1 MPDNELQKLSAAYRL
16 PVGDPDF
23 LLSDSMQG
31 VRFLLEFAK
40 ADELLRSWGIRSTIV
55 VLGSARIREANGHG
69 AMAAAGMARWYDE
82 SRRFGR
88 IASERGGAL
97 TPVKDQRDNVIATG
111 GGPGIMEAA
120 NRGASDVG
128 APSIGF
134 NIQLPR
140 EQNQIPI
147 RLPS

>member
-55 VLGSARIREANGHG
+55 VLGSARRAGTMSRVASAG
-69 AMAAAGMARWYDE
+69 SCPGAAAPSRLSTTSATTSLRRAAVPASWRRPTVGHPMSARLRSDSTSNCRA
-82 SRRFGR
+82 SR
-88 IASERGGAL
+88 
-97 TPVKDQRDNVIATG
+97 
-111 GGPGIMEAA
+111 
-120 NRGASDVG
+120 
-128 APSIGF
+128 
-134 NIQLPR
+134 
-140 EQNQIPI
+140 NQIPI